1 MTKKNRLRFAPS
13 PTGPL
18 HIGGLR
24 TALFN
29 YLFAKKTGGELILRV
44 EDTDQARKVE
54 KSQEHIENSLAWIGI
69 EFDESSKTG
78 GQFGPYNQSERKDI
92 YKKYVNVLIEK
103 GWAYYAFDKKEKLD
117 FHRLDHEKK
126 GKKFIYNAH
135 NRLKLDNSLSM
146 DKKDVEERIQKENY
160 VVRFKTPSET
170 DVVFNDIIRGEILV
184 GTRDIDDKILFKSDG
199 MPTYHLANVVDDHLM
214 EITHVIRGEE
224 WLPSLAL
231 HVLLYRAFGWQEPK
245 FAHLPLILKPSGK
258 GKLSKRDGDKFGFP
272 VYALDWADEKVY
284 TGFNE
289 SGFLAEALIN
299 YMVFLGWSPGGEK
312 EIYSLDELV
321 NEFSLEKINKS
332 GAKFDP
338 QKLLWINSQHIQ
350 GLSIDKL
357 CEVCETKNKD
367 IDKAVLKNF
376 LKLVQPRL
384 ETVNNLKEKFLYLFE
399 RPTIDYKII
408 DKMISKEIK
417 EAVAKFILR
426 LHMEKVRVKSSVLT
440 LKNPLKKFNRDSK
453 EEQHVPLDIPLSSNK
468 SLGSEEIKKILHDSA
483 ETHGAKF
490 GKVMAFCRTSIVG
503 KMEGPDVIQMML
515 FIGIDET
522 IIRLKKGIKNYKA

>member
-29 YLFAKKTGGELILRV
+29 YLFAKKTGGELVLRV

-69 EFDESSKTG
+69 DFDESSKTG

-92 YKKYVNVLIEK
+92 YKKHVNVLIEK

-146 DKKDVEERIQKENY
+146 DKKDVEERIQKESY

-170 DVVFNDIIRGEILV
+170 NVVFNDIIRGEILV

-231 HVLLYRAFGWQEPK
+231 HVLLYRAFDWQEPK
-245 FAHLPLILKPSGK
+245 FAHLPLILKPTGK
-258 GKLSKRDGDKFGFP
+258 GKLSKRDGTKLGFP
-272 VYALDWADEKVY
+272 VYALEWEDAVNPRRERLGEKAKDVIY
-284 TGFNE
+284 VGFKE
-289 SGFLAEALIN
+289 AGYLPSALIN
-299 YMVFLGWSPGGEK
+299 YMVFLGWSPGGER
-312 EIYSLDELV
+312 EIFSLDELV
-321 NEFSLEKINKS
+321 NEFTLEKINKS

-350 GLSIDKL
+350 GLSTDKL
-357 CEVCETKNKD
+357 CEVCEPKNKD
-367 IDKAVLKNF
+367 IDKDVLKSF
-376 LKLVQPRL
+376 LTLVQPRL
-384 ETVNNLKEKFLYLFE
+384 ETINNLKEKFLYLFE
-399 RPTIDYKII
+399 RPAIDEGLIKKTI
-408 DKMISKEIK
+408 SE
-417 EAVAKFILR
+417 E
-426 LHMEKVRVKSSVLT
+426 VKQTVSAFVLK
-440 LKNPLKKFNRDSK
+440 LGVD
-453 EEQHVPLDIPLSSNK
+453 K
-468 SLGSEEIKKILHDSA
+468 SLGGQEIKNLLHDCAVQNS
-483 ETHGAKF
+483 AKF
-490 GKVMAFCRTSIVG
+490 GKVMGFCRACIVG
-503 KMEGPDVIQMML
+503 KMEGPDVIEMMV
-515 FIGIDET
+515 FIGVEET
-522 IIRLKKGIKNYKA
+522 AHRLKKFLS